1 VLNVREVDMAHISG
15 SVGANGKN
23 MKTDVE
29 TVQKLLNR
37 VPPDKGGPG
46 TPLKVDGLCWQK
58 TTGAIERFQKTGCGF
73 KWPDRLVSP
82 GKRTWIE
89 LDKYDQPAAPPPA
102 AEEPKCGRY
111 QPELASSLAP
121 GGTTKSF
128 FVGKYLPVPLDAWQR
143 TIAQSVF
150 GTSLDLDAILVV
162 YRKPPGAKG
171 MCIGGPLPGQ
181 STLIL
186 GSSVKEL
193 LIHELTHV
201 WQSQHHSV
209 AGKCMWN
216 SMESQKL
223 ADARDESAYWY
234 IPNKPFGQY
243 AAEQIADQVENGEPP
258 IVAHIR
264 SRAVRFHDPFNIESL
279 KTPRSQARDPKVAKH
294 AVANY

>member
-1 VLNVREVDMAHISG
+1 MASIAG
-15 SVGANGKN
+15 SVGAHGKN
-23 MKTDVE
+23 LMIDVE

-58 TTGAIERFQKTGCGF
+58 TTAAIERFQKIGCGF
-73 KWPDRLVSP
+73 KWPDRLISP

-89 LDKYDQPAAPPPA
+89 LDKYDQPAPPPLP
-102 AEEPKCGRY
+102 AEEPKCGPY
-111 QPELASSLAP
+111 QPALASSLAP
-121 GGTTKSF
+121 GGPSKSI
-128 FVGKYLPVPLDAWQR
+128 FVGKYLPVPLDPWQR
-143 TIAQSVF
+143 GVAQSVF

-171 MCIGGPLPGQ
+171 MCIVGPLPSQ
-181 STLIL
+181 CTLIL
-186 GSSVKEL
+186 SSTVKEL

-201 WQSQHHSV
+201 WQSQHHSA

-223 ADARDESAYWY
+223 ADARGESAYWY
-234 IPNKPFGQY
+234 IPDKPFGQY

-258 IVAHIR
+258 IVTHVR

-279 KTPRSQARDPKVAKH
+279 KTPRSQARDPTVAKY
-294 AVANY
+294 APPRY